1 MITQNTKTMTYPNVL
16 IVDDEIITSEFV
28 RLILERYD
36 INITGVAD
44 TPKKALQIFS
54 EGKTDLIICDIDL
67 RNGMSGIDFIRHVK
81 QLRPTHVIYLTGFT
95 DEETLKNALKT
106 QPDAYI
112 TKPFTH
118 NQLIATLMTVVNET
132 KFNKKMD
139 VGPVP
144 TKRELQI
151 IENLARGMTSYQIAS
166 TMNISF
172 ETVQTYRKRIL
183 NKFGV
188 NSSSEIIVMAMKNRW
203 INLSYSDPTLF

>member
-36 INITGVAD
+36 INVTGVAE

-67 RNGMSGIDFIRHVK
+67 RNGISGIDFVRHAK
-81 QLRPTHVIYLTGFT
+81 QLRPTHVIYLTGLT
-95 DEETLKNALKT
+95 DEDTLKTALET

-118 NQLIATLMTVVNET
+118 NQLIATLMTIVNDT
-132 KFNKKMD
+132 KFNKKVD
-139 VGPVP
+139 IGPVP

-166 TMNISF
+166 AMNISF

-188 NSSSEIIVMAMKNRW
+188 NSSSEIIVLAMKKRW
-203 INLSYSDPTLF
+203 INLSFSDPTLF

>member
-1 MITQNTKTMTYPNVL
+1 MITQNAKTMTYPNVL
-16 IVDDEIITSEFV
+16 IVDDEMITSEFV

-36 INITGVAD
+36 INVTGVAD
-44 TPKKALQIFS
+44 NPKKALQIFS

-95 DEETLKNALKT
+95 DEKTLKNALET

-118 NQLIATLMTVVNET
+118 NQLIATLMTIVNDTE
-132 KFNKKMD
+132 FNRKED
-139 VGPVP
+139 EGPVP

-166 TMNISF
+166 AMHISF

-188 NSSSEIIVMAMKNRW
+188 NSSSELIVLAMKKRW

>member
-1 MITQNTKTMTYPNVL
+1 MITQNAKTMTYPNVL
-16 IVDDEIITSEFV
+16 IVDDEMITSEFV

-36 INITGVAD
+36 INVTGVAD

-95 DEETLKNALKT
+95 DEKTLKNALET

-118 NQLIATLMTVVNET
+118 NQLIATLMTIVNDTE
-132 KFNKKMD
+132 FNRKED
-139 VGPVP
+139 EGPVP

-166 TMNISF
+166 AMHISF

-188 NSSSEIIVMAMKNRW
+188 NSSSELIVLAMKKRW

>member
-1 MITQNTKTMTYPNVL
+1 MITQNAKTMTYPNVL

-36 INITGVAD
+36 INVTGVAE

-81 QLRPTHVIYLTGFT
+81 QLRPTHVIYLTGLS
-95 DEETLKNALKT
+95 DEDTLKNALET

-118 NQLIATLMTVVNET
+118 NQLIATLMTVVNDT

-139 VGPVP
+139 IGPVP

-151 IENLARGMTSYQIAS
+151 IENLARGMTSYQIAAA
-166 TMNISF
+166 MNISF

-188 NSSSEIIVMAMKNRW
+188 NSSSEIIVMALKKRW